1 MSSRKIGFTSKN
13 KHGGYFHNGDAYPHE
28 KKMEVVRTFLDLYKS
43 TYPLRPTFTVL
54 AKKCKVATSTA
65 RKYIN
70 ELLEMGK
77 ISDPKM
83 KSILAKEGSTGHNLQ
98 QLLTFEEEQFLL
110 ALRAQDS
117 TTPLAVYR
125 QLLLEVYEKEVSVL
139 YLHNW
144 WNY

>member
-1 MSSRKIGFTSKN
+1 
-13 KHGGYFHNGDAYPHE
+13 
-28 KKMEVVRTFLDLYKS
+28 MEVVRTFLDLYQL
-43 TYPLRPTFTVL
+43 TYPLRPTFTML
-54 AKKCKVATSTA
+54 AKKYKVATGTA

-117 TTPLAVYR
+117 MTPLAVYR